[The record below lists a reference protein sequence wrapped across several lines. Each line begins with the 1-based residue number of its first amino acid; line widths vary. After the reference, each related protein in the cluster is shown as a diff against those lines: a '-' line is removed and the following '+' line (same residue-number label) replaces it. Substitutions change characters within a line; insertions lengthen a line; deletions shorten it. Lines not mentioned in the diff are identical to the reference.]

1 MRKKFFPGF
10 VTPFLSLLVMSPLL
24 LVSCGKSET
33 ELAERM
39 YDSISLAFDGGDT
52 LTTLAMVDTL
62 NARFP
67 RQVATRKK
75 AKKIELQILIAQQQA
90 AKKIAEHDLDSLR
103 ETFNATAKRF
113 YFERDERYQ
122 SEGRYQALTQKTE
135 RIMFQNVLRPV
146 VTEQGEMRLE
156 GILRG
161 CSLKAECASVRRING
176 EKIQLDTVLE
186 KSAYNYVWNDG
197 VRVNRTLLFR
207 DETRIFAL
215 ADFVKCYQNERLT
228 ITYRSTQNDGSFS
241 YPISRQEIVAIV
253 DAADLARKLQA
264 LREAE
269 HEISVADK
277 KIEVYQNS
285 LMYLESNEMN
295 KQKEL

>member
-1 MRKKFFPGF
+1 MRKKFFSGF
-10 VTPFLSLLVMSPLL
+10 VTLFLSLLVMSPLL

-33 ELAERM
+33 ELAEQM

-90 AKKIAEHDLDSLR
+90 AKRAAELDLDSLR

-135 RIMFQNVLRPV
+135 RIMFQNVMRPV

-161 CSLKAECASVRRING
+161 CSLIAECASIGRNNG
-176 EKIQLDTVLE
+176 ERIQLDTVLE
-186 KSAYNYVWNDG
+186 KSAFNYVWNDG
-197 VRVNRTLLFR
+197 TRGNRTILFR
-207 DETRIFAL
+207 DETRIFAF
-215 ADFVKCYQNERLT
+215 AEFVKSHQDERLT
-228 ITYRSTQNDGSFS
+228 ITYRSTKNNGSFS
-241 YPISRQEIVAIV
+241 YPVSRQEIAAIIE
-253 DAADLARKLQA
+253 AADLARKLQA
-264 LREAE
+264 LRKAE
-269 HEISVADK
+269 HDISVADK

-285 LMYLESNEMN
+285 LMFLEANETN